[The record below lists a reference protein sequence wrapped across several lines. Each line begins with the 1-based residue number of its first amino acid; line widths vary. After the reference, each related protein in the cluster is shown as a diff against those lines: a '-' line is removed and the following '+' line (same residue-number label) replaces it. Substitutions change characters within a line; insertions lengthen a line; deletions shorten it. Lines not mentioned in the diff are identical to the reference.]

1 MRKQK
6 PHILYVDDE
15 PNNLTVFRSTFRRVY
30 KVHLAN
36 SAQEAL
42 ELLENTEDE
51 IPLIVTDQRM
61 PEMTGVQF
69 LEKVVEKYPET
80 IRMILTGFSDVEAII
95 QAINQGGVYRYIT
108 KPWDKDELKIT
119 FDNALESFRLKKE
132 NKSLVLNLKEAN
144 EELEEKVERRTAQL
158 AKKNKD
164 IMDSINYAKRIQ
176 DSMLPPLSQI
186 KNELTDSFV
195 LFKPRDIV
203 SGDFYWFAKKDGK
216 IIIAAVDCTG
226 HGVPGAFMSMI
237 GNDILNSLVIER
249 GITDAAEIL
258 HYLNLGIKGAL
269 KQDKT
274 QNRDGMDLA
283 LCVIEPEKQFI
294 EFAGAKN
301 PLIYIQN
308 GEIKKIKGS
317 LYSIGGGREG
327 VKSTFEKHAINVEK
341 GTVCYIFSDGYQDQF
356 GGEENRKFMTK
367 RFKNLLLEIHEKSMP
382 EQKQILEDTMR
393 DWMGEKYAQIDD
405 IWVIGFRL

>member
-42 ELLENTEDE
+42 DLLENSEDE

-132 NKSLVLNLKEAN
+132 NKSLVLNLKQAN
-144 EELEEKVERRTAQL
+144 EELEEKVEQRTAQL
-158 AKKNKD
+158 AKKNKN

-186 KNELTDSFV
+186 KSELNDSFV
-195 LFKPRDIV
+195 FFKPRDIV
-203 SGDFYWFAKKDGK
+203 SGDFYWFAKKNGK

-237 GNDILNSLVIER
+237 GNDILNNLVIER

-283 LCVIEPEKQFI
+283 LCVIEAEKQYV

-308 GEIKKIKGS
+308 GEAKKIKGS

-327 VKSTFEKHAINVEK
+327 VKSIFEKHAINLEK

-367 RFKNLLLEIHEKSMP
+367 RFRNLLLEIHQKDMS
-382 EQKQILEDTMR
+382 EQKQILEDTMK

-405 IWVIGFRL
+405 ILVIGFRL